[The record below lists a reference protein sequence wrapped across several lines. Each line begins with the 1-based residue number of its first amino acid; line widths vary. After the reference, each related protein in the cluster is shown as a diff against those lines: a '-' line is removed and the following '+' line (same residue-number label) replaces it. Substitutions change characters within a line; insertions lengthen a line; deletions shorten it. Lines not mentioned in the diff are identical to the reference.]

1 MGRTVSHLSEFP
13 EKIFGGYV
21 TNECNAS
28 MLQTTSNMT
37 IHILAIISFWRMAK
51 SWLKCHLVAIGDGSV
66 ANRIEERISLNIS
79 HTGHSLWTVAFFFAK
94 LKGGQ
99 FLLTKYLPPP
109 FRINSGPLFSF
120 EISLGH
126 GGLFK

>member
-1 MGRTVSHLSEFP
+1 VVFSCRVAPRVGRTVSHLSEFP

-79 HTGHSLWTVAFFFAK
+79 HTGHSLWTAAFFFAK

-99 FLLTKYLPPP
+99 FLLTKYLPPL
-109 FRINSGPLFSF
+109 S
-120 EISLGH
+120 E
-126 GGLFK
+126 